1 MSRGQF
7 LNSGHTRAQDMRVD
21 LRMTTPDR
29 DTREWV
35 VKYTYEGAN
44 GTEFRPPKTAKYKS
58 AEDAAIAICRGQT
71 TIRLFDPAT
80 VVVDT
85 ARNSKRFAELWHGK
99 RRIVGDKLR
108 AYMQDAVNEVVKRN
122 AGTKHRLAKLDKELA
137 AIGRSD
143 EEGDS

>member
-7 LNSGHTRAQDMRVD
+7 LNSGHNRVQDMRVD

-58 AEDAAIAICRGQT
+58 AEEAAIGICRGQT
-71 TIRLFDPAT
+71 IVRMFDPAT
-80 VVVDT
+80 VMIDT
-85 ARNSKRFAELWHGK
+85 ANNSKRFAELWHGK
-99 RRIVGDKLR
+99 KRIVGDKLR
-108 AYMQDAVNEVVKRN
+108 DYMQNAVNAVVKRS
-122 AGTKHRLAKLDKELA
+122 AATKDRLAKLDKELA
-137 AIGRSD
+137 AIGRSEEED
-143 EEGDS
+143 ES